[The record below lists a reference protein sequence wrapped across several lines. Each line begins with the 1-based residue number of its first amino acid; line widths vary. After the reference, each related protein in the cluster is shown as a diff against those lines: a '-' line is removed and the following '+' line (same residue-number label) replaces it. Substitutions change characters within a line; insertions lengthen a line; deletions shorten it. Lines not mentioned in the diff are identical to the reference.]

1 MSEKGKIVVIS
12 APSGCGK
19 STIINSI
26 LGTGELPLR
35 FSVSATNRAPRQGE
49 VDGVNYHF
57 LTTEQFRDA
66 IAGGEFVEW
75 EQVYPGRFYGTLRSE
90 LTNAI
95 EKGENIILDIDVK
108 GALNVKKQFGDQAIT
123 IFILPPDI
131 ETLQKRLEKRGTD
144 APEVI
149 AERIGKARYEIDHA
163 TQFDLRIVNDDLPV
177 AVAATESAISTF
189 LHKPACRKAD

>member
-131 ETLQKRLEKRGTD
+131 DTLQKRLEKRGTD

-149 AERIGKARYEIDHA
+149 AERIGKARYEIDYA
-163 TQFDLRIVNDDLPV
+163 PQFDLRIVNDDLPV

-189 LHKPACRKAD
+189 LHQPACRKAD